1 MTAVNY
7 WVHFFVRAAQVSDA
21 GTTTYFTWMHLLI
34 AEFGL
39 DQEFR

>member
-7 WVHFFVRAAQVSDA
+7 WVHFIRAAQVSDA
-21 GTTTYFTWMHLLI
+21 GKTTYFTWMHLLI

-39 DQEFR
+39 DQEFH